1 MQVPH
6 TAIFHDGELVQ
17 WYFGSG
23 GSMKKRH
30 RERMVAWALIEE
42 FCGKNSNSNH
52 QHTKT
57 VATMVTW
64 KPGKD
69 RDSEFVQCRQLTKH
83 KLESVVNGAKAN
95 NFTGILQKYVS
106 ASSHN
111 RASHDDVGYPET
123 SPHIRSESRIILLFP
138 SPAGTHDLF
147 TPGTFLPPNFLNPIA
162 PNPQT

>member
-1 MQVPH
+1 
-6 TAIFHDGELVQ
+6 
-17 WYFGSG
+17 
-23 GSMKKRH
+23 MKKRH

-52 QHTKT
+52 HHTKT

-106 ASSHN
+106 ASSHS

-123 SPHIRSESRIILLFP
+123 SPHIRSEY
-138 SPAGTHDLF
+138 
-147 TPGTFLPPNFLNPIA
+147 
-162 PNPQT
+162 